1 MILRPT
7 KGEPVKKM
15 AATVAMASALTLGL
29 GASPAVAAG
38 NCGYTSS
45 CTQLSSGELT
55 IFLSSA
61 ATADNRLNVVVS
73 YRKDSGSAINARF
86 GYQYAGSNHWAGY
99 FNQSAGTTKRSTWTN
114 AYVHSTCKSAIGMMQ
129 VTGQQTFQTPPVTG
143 C

>member
-1 MILRPT
+1 M
-7 KGEPVKKM
+7 KKM
-15 AATVAMASALTLGL
+15 AATVAMTGVLALGV

-38 NCGYTSS
+38 NCGSVTS
-45 CTQLSSGELT
+45 CTDLSSGRLT

-73 YRKDSGSAINARF
+73 YQKNSGSAINARF
-86 GYQYAGSNHWAGY
+86 GYSYSGANHWAGY
-99 FNQSAGTTKRSTWTN
+99 FNQSSGTTKRSTWTN
-114 AYVHSTCKSAIGMMQ
+114 AYVQSTCKSAVGMMQ

>member
-1 MILRPT
+1 
-7 KGEPVKKM
+7 M
-15 AATVAMASALTLGL
+15 AATMAMTGVLALGV

-38 NCGYTSS
+38 NCGSTTS

-61 ATADNRLNVVVS
+61 STADNRLNVVVS
-73 YRKDSGSAINARF
+73 YRKDSGSSINARF
-86 GYQYAGSNHWAGY
+86 GYSYSGTNHWAGY
-99 FNQSAGTTKRSTWTN
+99 FNQSSGTKRTTWNN
-114 AYVHSTCKSAIGMMQ
+114 AYVQNTCKSAVGMLQ